1 MMTWN
6 VLTAALNGT
15 GLIND
20 PFGTI
25 FSPFTDF
32 FEAILGP
39 GGGNV
44 FFLIP
49 VLVLAAGLW
58 FKNPNKPIM
67 PVVFLIGSSAL
78 LGLGNVF
85 AHAYG
90 AAVVCLVLTGLGFT
104 GLIMNTVFQKGG

>member
-1 MMTWN
+1 MWRN
-6 VLTAALNGT
+6 LFALDGSD
-15 GLIND
+15 LINN

-25 FSPFTDF
+25 FKPFTDF

-44 FFLIP
+44 FFLVP

-58 FKNPNKPIM
+58 FKNPDKPIM
-67 PVVFLIGSSAL
+67 PVVFIIGSSAL
-78 LGLGNVF
+78 LGLGNIF

-90 AAVVCLVLTGLGFT
+90 AAAICIILVALGFT
-104 GLIMNTVFQKGG
+104 GLIMNTVFHQGG

>member
-1 MMTWN
+1 MWN
-6 VLTAALNGT
+6 IFTASLNGT

-32 FEAILGP
+32 FEALLGP

-44 FFLIP
+44 FFLVP
-49 VLVLAAGLW
+49 VLVLTVGLW
-58 FKNPNKPIM
+58 FKNPEKPIL

-90 AAVVCLVLTGLGFT
+90 AAVICIVLCALGLT
-104 GLIMNTVFQKGG
+104 GLIMQTVFHQGG